1 MMGIIRSAVIGFGLL
16 TVVYLIVA
24 MYSRSVR
31 REKLEKKF
39 DKGDVEGDRDT
50 YIADGMLAY
59 EKGLKRRLVWL
70 VYIVPAVI
78 VISTVYLVNYQ

>member
-1 MMGIIRSAVIGFGLL
+1 MIGILRSAVIGFVLL

-39 DKGDVEGDRDT
+39 DAGDVDGDRT
-50 YIADGMLAY
+50 AYIEAGMQQY
-59 EKGLKRRLVWL
+59 EQGLKRRLVWL

>member
-1 MMGIIRSAVIGFGLL
+1 MIGILRSAVIGFVLL

-39 DKGDVEGDRDT
+39 DAGDVDGDRT
-50 YIADGMLAY
+50 AYIEAGMQQY
-59 EKGLKRRLVWL
+59 EQGLKRRLVWL

-78 VISTVYLVNYQ
+78 VITTVYLVNYQ